1 MHFLNKFDVRQ
12 NLYLACRFSLKMLL
26 LNNKFLFRNTTMSVT
41 LVTSPTIVK
50 RLFSM
55 TFQSPLNKIV
65 SHILKENSH
74 SSLLQAPNRILNEQK
89 TSSLLSMF
97 RKFIERIDQ
106 HPITKRV
113 LKNVGKK
120 KSVILIP
127 ASAFLGYH
135 KDGKVSFILNY

>member
-1 MHFLNKFDVRQ
+1 MNCILNQK
-12 NLYLACRFSLKMLL
+12 NLTLQLKKCYCLQI
-26 LNNKFLFRNTTMSVT
+26 NSFFRNTTMSVT
-41 LVTSPTIVK
+41 LVTNPTIVK

-74 SSLLQAPNRILNEQK
+74 SSLLQAPNRILNEKK
-89 TSSLLSMF
+89 TSSILSIF
-97 RKFIERIDQ
+97 RKFIERIDK

-113 LKNVGKK
+113 LKKAGKK

-135 KDGKVSFILNY
+135 KDGKVSFVLNY

>member
-1 MHFLNKFDVRQ
+1 
-12 NLYLACRFSLKMLL
+12 
-26 LNNKFLFRNTTMSVT
+26 MSVT
-41 LVTSPTIVK
+41 LVTNPTIVK

-74 SSLLQAPNRILNEQK
+74 SSLLQAPNRILNEKK
-89 TSSLLSMF
+89 TSSILSIF
-97 RKFIERIDQ
+97 RKFIERIDN
-106 HPITKRV
+106 PITKRV
-113 LKNVGKK
+113 LKKAGKK

-135 KDGKVSFILNY
+135 KDGKVSFVLNY

>member
-1 MHFLNKFDVRQ
+1 
-12 NLYLACRFSLKMLL
+12 
-26 LNNKFLFRNTTMSVT
+26 MSVT
-41 LVTSPTIVK
+41 LVTNPTIVK

-74 SSLLQAPNRILNEQK
+74 SSLLQAPIRILNEKK
-89 TSSLLSMF
+89 TSSILSIF
-97 RKFIERIDQ
+97 RKFIERIDK

-113 LKNVGKK
+113 LKKAGKK